1 MERNWSRACSVG
13 VAFGRRWEVMLD
25 SDWLFGPVGCAGMRS
40 CTLIGCSGSARI
52 SSHPRVRQQRSPAS
66 RHTHTHTYT
75 ESPEITLPGEFPS
88 LVGREEGLS
97 STSSKWRVEVL
108 MKDGI
113 FLCRIIIITIIIII
127 IITPNLLCARRRDG

>member
-1 MERNWSRACSVG
+1 VG

-25 SDWLFGPVGCAGMRS
+25 SDWLFGPVGRAWMRS

-66 RHTHTHTYT
+66 RHTHTHTHTYT

-97 STSSKWRVEVL
+97 STSSKWRVEVR

-113 FLCRIIIITIIIII
+113 FLCRIIIII